1 MAAAEDPQPVEAEK
15 ETTGADGRGGR
26 GAARTEGRSARS
38 ATFKLAI
45 VVPMLAWLA
54 LDLARNPEQA
64 RQPALLFWMAAVIIV
79 DLIPVPGWGDLQL
92 SLSFPILL
100 GVAIVYS
107 PTVAALVAL
116 VGSFDPRELRHDV
129 SLLKAVFNRC
139 QMAASIL
146 AGSALFHSFAHASS
160 SWYRLLPAVL
170 LAAIASYA
178 VNTTLVA
185 IDTSLD
191 RSVSIGTVLRKMHG
205 SAPYEVLFS
214 YLGLGLFGAVIA
226 RFYSLEG
233 LRSVTVFLAPLV
245 FARQMYFRSRAL
257 ADRLAEQNTLL
268 AEQAQRLE
276 TLLETEHETVAE
288 LREFSRMKGEF
299 VAVVSHELRT
309 PVTALIGYAKTLRQ
323 PEFSDDGKLRDEFL
337 DRMVRQGDRLLR
349 LVENL
354 LTAANLENQQLKVS
368 LGRVLFEDL
377 CRETA
382 EGLAGEEGRII
393 TSVPP
398 ELPVLMT
405 DRQLLGRV
413 LSNLLDNALKYSPEG
428 TSCELAAVRDGDHIR
443 FWVRDHGIGIDSSK
457 VERIFDRFYQVDS
470 SHTRSFR
477 GAGLGLSLVRDLL
490 EHLGGVIEVT
500 SAPGEG
506 STFSVR
512 LPIRHPS
519 AGPALEFDPDIE
531 ELRAGT

>member
-1 MAAAEDPQPVEAEK
+1 
-15 ETTGADGRGGR
+15 
-26 GAARTEGRSARS
+26 
-38 ATFKLAI
+38 
-45 VVPMLAWLA
+45 
-54 LDLARNPEQA
+54 
-64 RQPALLFWMAAVIIV
+64 
-79 DLIPVPGWGDLQL
+79 
-92 SLSFPILL
+92 
-100 GVAIVYS
+100 
-107 PTVAALVAL
+107 
-116 VGSFDPRELRHDV
+116 
-129 SLLKAVFNRC
+129 
-139 QMAASIL
+139 
-146 AGSALFHSFAHASS
+146 
-160 SWYRLLPAVL
+160 
-170 LAAIASYA
+170 
-178 VNTTLVA
+178 
-185 IDTSLD
+185 
-191 RSVSIGTVLRKMHG
+191 
-205 SAPYEVLFS
+205 
-214 YLGLGLFGAVIA
+214 
-226 RFYSLEG
+226 
-233 LRSVTVFLAPLV
+233 
-245 FARQMYFRSRAL
+245 
-257 ADRLAEQNTLL
+257 
-268 AEQAQRLE
+268 
-276 TLLETEHETVAE
+276 
-288 LREFSRMKGEF
+288 MKGEF

-393 TSVPP
+393 ASVPP

-428 TSCELAAVRDGDHIR
+428 TSCELGAVRDGDHIR

-531 ELRAGT
+531 ELRAAPEGQRQHSKP

>member
-1 MAAAEDPQPVEAEK
+1 MSQSAAKDPLQH
-15 ETTGADGRGGR
+15 
-26 GAARTEGRSARS
+26 TEPGRSS
-38 ATFKLAI
+38 FSPLFKLA
-45 VVPMLAWLA
+45 VVLPMAGWLA
-54 LDLARNPEQA
+54 LELGRHPERVQD
-64 RQPALLFWMAAVIIV
+64 PALLFWMAAVIIV

-100 GVAIVYS
+100 GVAIVYT
-107 PTVAALVAL
+107 PEVAGLVAL
-116 VGSFDPRELRHDV
+116 VGSFDPRELRHEV
-129 SLLKAVFNRC
+129 SLLKALFNRC

-146 AGSALFHSFAHASS
+146 AGSALFHAFATSS
-160 SWYRLLPAVL
+160 SPWYRLLPAVL
-170 LAAIASYA
+170 LASIASYA

-191 RSVSIGTVLRKMHG
+191 RSVSVSTVLKKMHG
-205 SAPYEVLFS
+205 AAPYEFLFS

-233 LRSVTVFLAPLV
+233 LWSVAVFLAPLV

-257 ADRLAEQNTLL
+257 ADRLADQNALL
-268 AEQAQRLE
+268 AEQAERLE
-276 TLLETEHETVAE
+276 SLLDKEHETVAE

-299 VAVVSHELRT
+299 VAVVSHELRS

-323 PEFSDDGKLRDEFL
+323 PEFSEDATLRDEFL

-354 LTAANLENQQLKVS
+354 LTAANLENQQVKLS

-382 EGLAGEEGRII
+382 EGLAGEEGRVNLSLA
-393 TSVPP
+393 TD
-398 ELPVLMT
+398 LPVLLT

-413 LSNLLDNALKYSPEG
+413 VSNLLDNALKYSPEG
-428 TSCELAAVRDGDHIR
+428 TPCELTAERAGSDIR
-443 FWVRDHGIGIDSSK
+443 FSVRDHGIGIEPSK
-457 VERIFDRFYQVDS
+457 VDRIFDRFYQVDS

-490 EHLGGVIEVT
+490 DHLGGTIEVT
-500 SAPGEG
+500 SSPGEG
-506 STFSVR
+506 STFTVTI
-512 LPIRHPS
+512 PARHPD
-519 AGPALEFDPDIE
+519 AGPPVESDPEIE
-531 ELRAGT
+531 EFAAGS